1 MVTRTKKIFVG
12 GLSAAT
18 TVEDVKNYF
27 SQYGKV
33 KKNSHLRHYL
43 DGQRGDKRVIIYFL
57 FCVSIVKEKIAL
69 RRLYPDG
76 QLAQKGG
83 LIFTILCVFFKK
95 KSKLVLNFMV
105 N

>member
-1 MVTRTKKIFVG
+1 M
-12 GLSAAT
+12 
-18 TVEDVKNYF
+18 
-27 SQYGKV
+27 
-33 KKNSHLRHYL
+33 
-43 DGQRGDKRVIIYFL
+43 IIYFL

-69 RRLYPDG
+69 RHLYPDG